1 MTNEERLCKINLLK
15 DFCTQHCINEDEL
28 YELFSQMEIIKEGSS
43 LEIYYEDGEVS
54 RRIDLAKK
62 PIAFRISSVCK
73 SPLCKERELWVLA
86 RVLKNANF
94 EQVQAFIKTLPKISS
109 YSWRVPQ
116 ERELTYVLDT
126 KRHLEDLEKLRYV
139 FSLPC
144 FIDDERDCLTC
155 FIDDERDCLTCL
167 DNSDRLESV
176 MYYYPDFRIE
186 GINPTE
192 KLSWWVVCDA
202 D

>member
-43 LEIYYEDGEVS
+43 LEIYYEDGEIS

-116 ERELTYVLDT
+116 ERELTYVLDA
-126 KRHLEDLEKLRYV
+126 KRHLKDLEKLRYV

-155 FIDDERDCLTCL
+155 LV
-167 DNSDRLESV
+167 NSDRLESV